1 MLSGKRTASRRRRV
15 HTLLASVGAL
25 ALVLVFAEPRATA
38 AESEGDSATI
48 VVDGQA
54 VTLDAALV
62 QQVAAALNEHGN
74 DAVALEQAIA
84 EIVQANASG
93 AQNQALAKAI
103 LGLAVSMSSQEADTI
118 AAIVAGVQAGNGSIS
133 AGDLL
138 AALPAEGDSSDG
150 ADSSDDGGSSEGE
163 DESTASS
170 DADSTA
176 SESLAASENAQ
187 QVSPVTM

>member
-1 MLSGKRTASRRRRV
+1 MLSGKRTASRRRRA
-15 HTLLASVGAL
+15 HTLLASVGAF

>member
-1 MLSGKRTASRRRRV
+1 MLSGMRTASRRRRS
-15 HTLLASVGAL
+15 HTPLASVGAL
-25 ALVLVFAEPRATA
+25 ALVLTFGALIATA
-38 AESEGDSATI
+38 AENEAEAATI
-48 VVDGQA
+48 VVDGKQ
-54 VTLDAALV
+54 VILDAALV

-74 DAVALEQAIA
+74 DAAALEQAIA
-84 EIVQANASG
+84 QIVQDNASG
-93 AQNQALAKAI
+93 AENQELAKAI